1 MTKNKL
7 KVKFTEGSL
16 TQVEME
22 SQLTEKQSIIAASL
36 LLAKVIDDKKT
47 PTDKL
52 DVLLDLVIRTNKF
65 SDSSY
70 AAVIVD
76 NTNCDVAGT
85 VIRQDN
91 AHAMYHVWQAAI
103 ATLGEVISESDD
115 IESCLEDTLETI
127 KRTVSGDTDNPTM
140 RKVVH

>member
-1 MTKNKL
+1 MAKNKL
-7 KVKFTEGSL
+7 KIKFTEGSL

-22 SQLTEKQSIIAASL
+22 SQLTEEQSIIAASL

-52 DVLLDLVIRTNKF
+52 DVLLDLVTLTNKF

-70 AAVIVD
+70 AAIIVD
-76 NTNCDVAGT
+76 DTNCDVAGT
-85 VIRQDN
+85 VIRQNN

-103 ATLGEVISESDD
+103 ATLGKVISESDD
-115 IESCLEDTLETI
+115 AESCLEDTLETI
-127 KRTVSGDTDNPTM
+127 KRTVSEDTDNPTM

>member
-1 MTKNKL
+1 MAKNKL

-16 TQVEME
+16 TEVEME

-36 LLAKVIDDKKT
+36 LLAKVIDNKKT
-47 PTDKL
+47 PPDKL
-52 DVLLDLVIRTNKF
+52 DVLLDLVTLTNKL

-76 NTNCDVAGT
+76 DTNCDVAGT
-85 VIRQDN
+85 VIRQNN

-103 ATLGEVISESDD
+103 ATLGKVISESYDT
-115 IESCLEDTLETI
+115 ESCLEDTLETI

>member
-1 MTKNKL
+1 MAKNKL
-7 KVKFTEGSL
+7 KIKFTEGSL

-22 SQLTEKQSIIAASL
+22 SQLTEEQSIIAASL
-36 LLAKVIDDKKT
+36 LLAKVIDGKKT

-52 DVLLDLVIRTNKF
+52 DVLLDLVAHTNKF

-76 NTNCDVAGT
+76 DTNCDVAGSI
-85 VIRQDN
+85 IRQNN

-103 ATLGEVISESDD
+103 ATLGKVISESDD
-115 IESCLEDTLETI
+115 TESCLEDTLESI

>member
-1 MTKNKL
+1 MAKNKL
-7 KVKFTEGSL
+7 KIKFTEGSL

-22 SQLTEKQSIIAASL
+22 SQLTEEQSIIAASL
-36 LLAKVIDDKKT
+36 LLAKVIDGKKT

-52 DVLLDLVIRTNKF
+52 DVLLDLVTHTNKF

-76 NTNCDVAGT
+76 DTNCGVAGS
-85 VIRQDN
+85 VIRQNN
-91 AHAMYHVWQAAI
+91 ARAMYHVWRAAI
-103 ATLGEVISESDD
+103 ATLGKVISESDD
-115 IESCLEDTLETI
+115 TESCLEDTLETI

>member
-1 MTKNKL
+1 MAKNKL

-22 SQLTEKQSIIAASL
+22 SQLTEEQSIIAASL
-36 LLAKVIDDKKT
+36 LLAKVIDGKKT

-52 DVLLDLVIRTNKF
+52 DVLLDLVTRTNEL

-70 AAVIVD
+70 SAVIVD
-76 NTNCDVAGT
+76 DTNCDVAGS
-85 VIRQDN
+85 VIRQNN

-103 ATLGEVISESDD
+103 ATLGKVISESDD
-115 IESCLEDTLETI
+115 TENCLEDTLETI

>member
-16 TQVEME
+16 TEVEME
-22 SQLTEKQSIIAASL
+22 SQLTEEQSIIAASL

-52 DVLLDLVIRTNKF
+52 DVLLDLVTLTNKF

-76 NTNCDVAGT
+76 DTNCDVAGT
-85 VIRQDN
+85 VIRQNN

-103 ATLGEVISESDD
+103 ATLGKVISESDD
-115 IESCLEDTLETI
+115 AESCLEDTLETI

>member
-16 TQVEME
+16 TQVEMKYR
-22 SQLTEKQSIIAASL
+22 LTEEQSIIAASL
-36 LLAKVIDDKKT
+36 LLAKVIDNKKT
-47 PTDKL
+47 PTDKW
-52 DVLLDLVIRTNKF
+52 DVLLDLVICTNKF

-76 NTNCDVAGT
+76 DTNFGVAGS

-91 AHAMYHVWQAAI
+91 ARAMYHVWRAAI
-103 ATLGEVISESDD
+103 ATLGKVINESYDT
-115 IESCLEDTLETI
+115 EGCLEDTLETI
-127 KRTVSGDTDNPTM
+127 KRTVSEDTDNPTM
-140 RKVVH
+140 RKVDH

>member
-1 MTKNKL
+1 MAKNKL
-7 KVKFTEGSL
+7 KVKFIEGSL
-16 TQVEME
+16 TQIDM
-22 SQLTEKQSIIAASL
+22 SSDLTEEQSLVAASL
-36 LLAKVIDDKKT
+36 LISKIIDSKDS

-52 DVLLDLVIRTNKF
+52 DVLLDLVIRTNGF

-76 NTNCDVAGT
+76 DTNCGVAGS
-85 VIRQDN
+85 VIRQNN

-103 ATLGEVISESDD
+103 ATLGKVISESDD
-115 IESCLEDTLETI
+115 TESCLEDTLETI

>member
-1 MTKNKL
+1 
-7 KVKFTEGSL
+7 
-16 TQVEME
+16 ME
-22 SQLTEKQSIIAASL
+22 SQLTEEQSIIAASL
-36 LLAKVIDDKKT
+36 LLAKVIDGKKT

-52 DVLLDLVIRTNKF
+52 DVLLDLVTLTNKL

-76 NTNCDVAGT
+76 DTNCGVAGS
-85 VIRQDN
+85 IIKQNN

-103 ATLGEVISESDD
+103 ATLGKVISESDD
-115 IESCLEDTLETI
+115 TESCLEDTLETI
-127 KRTVSGDTDNPTM
+127 KRTVSRDTDNPTM

>member
-1 MTKNKL
+1 MAKNKL
-7 KVKFTEGSL
+7 KIKFTEGSL

-22 SQLTEKQSIIAASL
+22 SQLTEEQSIIAASL
-36 LLAKVIDDKKT
+36 LLAKVIDGKKT

-52 DVLLDLVIRTNKF
+52 DVLLDLVTHTNKF

-76 NTNCDVAGT
+76 DTNCDVAGSI
-85 VIRQDN
+85 IRQNN

-103 ATLGEVISESDD
+103 TTLGKVISESDD
-115 IESCLEDTLETI
+115 TESCLEDTLESI